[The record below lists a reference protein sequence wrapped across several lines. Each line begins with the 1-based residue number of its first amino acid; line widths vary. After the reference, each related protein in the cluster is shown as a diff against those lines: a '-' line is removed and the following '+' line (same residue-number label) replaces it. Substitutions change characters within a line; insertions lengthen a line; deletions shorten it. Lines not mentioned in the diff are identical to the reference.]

1 MGRFTKISKVD
12 TPYIPV
18 DLDLSKPKMLM
29 YNQLKDEEKQN
40 LKVAEQ
46 DSLAKLE
53 YSKLLSKVRP
63 EDYPKAKQLFDN
75 YLNDRT
81 NQIINSKDN
90 LSLSQAMNSSSSFL
104 ANPEFQKMT
113 SDYEAKQNAIQQ
125 ARELEAQGKTSVLS
139 NNSILDQSG
148 YDKQGD
154 RRDYTTIGA
163 DGKPVKTSIDQL
175 RASELTD
182 YQDAIADF
190 GRKVAHSDGWD
201 ISKVDANGYIQN
213 MSGDILTPQKLQN
226 IADKTFESYINS
238 GDGKGKAQLAFL
250 TTPSDRNPTPLTQDE
265 ALAKMKSQYSNVLKS
280 LAYSK
285 TKSSETPSNIS
296 DDILKGRQAKAQQQT
311 KVPVY
316 TSPNTSA
323 TGNSFIDSKASVVT
337 GLVSGNKPNKPIDTT
352 IDNGYILGD
361 RRLFG
366 QYGSPIKKP
375 IQFKGTLEGYETKFV
390 IDQVE
395 KNGKVDQHQT
405 SELRNHLAT
414 TGNDGT
420 LSDADLETKPEIDKQ
435 TGSPYIQHNGYKFF
449 LKERAFA
456 KLVSE
461 DQKET
466 IYKPITR
473 GESNAFL
480 NKNYTDTTPI
490 DFKPV
495 NTQNGVAYKA
505 NFEQTPDIQNK
516 MDRAIVF
523 INENKIFNKEEASG
537 FTDFIKKNNM
547 LVDTSAKRQA
557 FEKINSVIEQMEKE
571 ETLENFNKKKDQE
584 TFQIDYEN

>member
-113 SDYEAKQNAIQQ
+113 SDYEVKQNAIQQ

-148 YDKQGD
+148 YDEQGN
-154 RRDYTTIGA
+154 RKDYTTIGA

-296 DDILKGRQAKAQQQT
+296 DDILKGRQAKAQQET

-316 TSPNTSA
+316 TSPNTSS
-323 TGNSFIDSKASVVT
+323 TGTGYTDSKGTIVS
-337 GLVSGNKPNKPIDTT
+337 GLISGNKPNKPINTT
-352 IDNGYILGD
+352 LDKGYILGD
-361 RRLFG
+361 RSLG
-366 QYGSPIKKP
+366 GSYGRPIKKP
-375 IQFKGTLEGYETKFV
+375 IPIKGTLEGYETKFV
-390 IDQVE
+390 IDKVF
-395 KNGKVDQHQT
+395 KNGKFDNNQT
-405 SELRNHLAT
+405 SELKDHFAT
-414 TGNDGT
+414 TGSDGT
-420 LSDADLETKPEIDKQ
+420 LNDADENIKPEIEKE
-435 TGSPYIQHNGYKFF
+435 TGKPYIQHNGYKFY
-449 LKERAFA
+449 LKERGFA
-456 KLVSE
+456 KIALDDE
-461 DQKET
+461 KGT
-466 IYKPITR
+466 AYKPLNI
-473 GESNAFL
+473 GESYAML
-480 NKNYTDTTPI
+480 NKNYSDTTPI
-490 DFKPV
+490 ELEPV
-495 NTQNGVAYKA
+495 STQNGSASKVKFA
-505 NFEQTPDIQNK
+505 QVPDIQNRVSK
-516 MDRAIVF
+516 AIAI
-523 INENKIFNKEEASG
+523 INQNKLFSQQETNGFN
-537 FTDFIKKNNM
+537 DFVSKGNM
-547 LVDTSAKRQA
+547 LADTQAKRQA
-557 FEKINSVIEQMEKE
+557 LEKINSIIEEMYHQ
-571 ETLENFNKKKDQE
+571 ETLDNFSKKKDQE
-584 TFQIDYEN
+584 KLQTEYED